1 MAPNKVK
8 VFRHKIFYLNKYVVC
23 RRDGMLVCGS
33 MARPRQI
40 EVWSTVG
47 GDLRLSAQLT
57 GEALGSVASIVDI
70 HPSSGVV
77 AGGNSSGRCHVFM

>member
-1 MAPNKVK
+1 M
-8 VFRHKIFYLNKYVVC
+8 FC